1 MQGIPPV
8 KDTDAEDV
16 AWGLQTAEALW
27 KRGERGDALVWLRR
41 AAQAAGDANDDDR
54 ALELA
59 RFAAEL
65 TEWMTANAPS
75 ALPTA
80 TQPPS
85 RPPEMSQA
93 PAAPQPP
100 MVVSAASPMPIPPP
114 PAFLGPIP
122 TDLSPSRP
130 PPAAKPSKPPLPR
143 PLHSR
148 PPAHVPAAP
157 APSAPPAPAPSAP
170 PAPAPSAPPAPAHV
184 PAAPAFPPPEQARP
198 APPSA
203 APPSQ
208 PTMETAEPAFPPEE
222 PSEPEEPQT
231 TSVPPAERV
240 HAGMFNPWDENAG
253 AQSQPAVPVAPVV
266 APRFAEEEDE
276 VITSASLAALRKSTA
291 PSRPE
296 APSSQ
301 RPEPPRARPPSDPPV
316 RATPPAAPKPPP
328 LPPRAKKP
336 APPLAAAQAPAPP
349 VDASPAPAPVDV
361 APAPVDAAPAP
372 APVDA
377 APAPAPAPVDV
388 APAPAAEPRAP
399 SRPPRMTPPPPS
411 PTQVTT
417 IADRATRE
425 DDEAPAMEE
434 TPIVDIPPVRPTVE
448 SEPPPSRPEVAAAP
462 APPAPEEPA
471 AAPEEAAAAPEEAAA
486 APEEAAAAPEE
497 AAAAPEDPAAE
508 PPPAADQPAASAL
521 DLENVDAFADLPDD
535 ARAAFAAAAT
545 VSHLAEGEEV
555 SHFAL
560 AYVLTGAL
568 DVAATMVDAPASRLE
583 TGAVLRSRGSTDE
596 GVPMRLICA
605 GGDAVV
611 ATWSD
616 AAVEEAF
623 RTCPWVEEDLR
634 SAADKVQTLVGITI
648 GPLGERLDASIREQ
662 IVGRLTMRPLSAGE
676 VIVKQG
682 DPVPGLFLVGVGEI
696 ELVEGDAVK
705 STVTSGD
712 FLFAGTVLGGG
723 LAPSTARA
731 GAGGALV
738 LHGDRN
744 IAQELLV
751 TCPPLLEVFAG
762 M

>member
-75 ALPTA
+75 ALPAA

-85 RPPEMSQA
+85 RPPEMTQA

-100 MVVSAASPMPIPPP
+100 VIVSAASPMPIPPP

-130 PPAAKPSKPPLPR
+130 PPVAKPSKPPLPR

-148 PPAHVPAAP
+148 PPAQAPAAPAAAP
-157 APSAPPAPAPSAP
+157 APSAPPAAARSAP
-170 PAPAPSAPPAPAHV
+170 PAPPAPP
-184 PAAPAFPPPEQARP
+184 APAFPPPEQARP

-208 PTMETAEPAFPPEE
+208 PTMQTAQPAFPPEE
-222 PSEPEEPQT
+222 SSEPEEPQT

-253 AQSQPAVPVAPVV
+253 AQSQPAVPVVPVV

-296 APSSQ
+296 ASPSQ
-301 RPEPPRARPPSDPPV
+301 RPEPPRARPPSDPPM
-316 RATPPAAPKPPP
+316 RATPTAAPKPPP

-336 APPLAAAQAPAPP
+336 APPVAAQEPAL
-349 VDASPAPAPVDV
+349 
-361 APAPVDAAPAP
+361 PVDAAPL
-372 APVDA
+372 
-377 APAPAPAPVDV
+377 
-388 APAPAAEPRAP
+388 PAAEPRTP

-417 IADRATRE
+417 IADRATRV
-425 DDEAPAMEE
+425 DDEGPAMEE
-434 TPIVDIPPVRPTVE
+434 TPIVDIPPVRPTVD
-448 SEPPPSRPEVAAAP
+448 SEPPPSRPEVAAARAPAP

-471 AAPEEAAAAPEEAAA
+471 PPVEEPAPLPEE
-486 APEEAAAAPEE
+486 
-497 AAAAPEDPAAE
+497 PAAE
-508 PPPAADQPAASAL
+508 AQPAPEPAREQPAASEL
-521 DLENVDAFADLPDD
+521 DLENVDSFADLPDD

-545 VSHLAEGEEV
+545 VSHLADGEEV

-583 TGAVLRSRGSTDE
+583 AGAVLRSRGSTDE

-723 LAPSTARA
+723 VAPSTARA